1 MRFAIA
7 GISHETNTFADGM
20 TDYSAFERQGG
31 LPGLLRGRE
40 IIETLRGKNICTG
53 GYIAASEKLG
63 IELAPLMW
71 TFAQPSGTVRH
82 EAYARLRAELLGM
95 LRQAMPVD
103 GVLLDLHGAMVTDQC
118 EDVEGDLIREVRALA
133 GPAVP
138 VIATLDLHANITALM
153 ARAAT
158 ALIGFDTY
166 PHVDYLERGAEA
178 ANLAAAILNKAASPS
193 VAYRQVD
200 MLIAPPKQCTLQ
212 GPMADAFRLVHELE
226 RRPGIISITLA
237 GGFPFADI
245 RDAGVAVVVTANAD
259 QALAE
264 RTADELANYL
274 WSHRGDFRVSLT
286 PVREAIEHALR
297 TKRGPVVLADGSD
310 NPGGGAP
317 CDGTVMLD
325 ELVRANVP
333 SAVVAIIADPEAVAQ
348 AHKAGAGRRATLTV
362 GGKTDKRH
370 GPPLTLTGDVRWAGE
385 KTYVNKGAMMT
396 GMRVSMGRAAVF
408 AVNNVEIILTE
419 NRFQPLD
426 CEALRCLGIEPRE
439 RLLIGLKSAVHFRA
453 DYQPIAAKI
462 FDLDTPGIH
471 SPNLINY
478 RYRKLRRPICPLDD
492 IPPGHCPIRSQA

>member
-1 MRFAIA
+1 MRLAIA
-7 GISHETNTFADGM
+7 GLAHETNTFAGGM
-20 TDYSAFERQGG
+20 TDYSAFEGKSGRPS
-31 LPGLLRGRE
+31 LYRGRE
-40 IIETLRGKNICTG
+40 IFDALRGKNICAG
-53 GYIAASEKLG
+53 GFIAAAEKPG
-63 IELAPLMW
+63 VELAPLLW
-71 TFAQPSGTVRH
+71 ASAQPSGTVRH
-82 EAYARLRAELLGM
+82 EAYLRLRDEILDR
-95 LRQAMPVD
+95 LRKARPID

-274 WSHRGDFRVSLT
+274 WSHRGDFRVSLA
-286 PVREAIEHALR
+286 PVREAIEYAAQSAARPGLR
-297 TKRGPVVLADGSD
+297 
-310 NPGGGAP
+310 
-317 CDGTVMLD
+317 
-325 ELVRANVP
+325 
-333 SAVVAIIADPEAVAQ
+333 
-348 AHKAGAGRRATLTV
+348 
-362 GGKTDKRH
+362 
-370 GPPLTLTGDVRWAGE
+370 
-385 KTYVNKGAMMT
+385 
-396 GMRVSMGRAAVF
+396 
-408 AVNNVEIILTE
+408 
-419 NRFQPLD
+419 
-426 CEALRCLGIEPRE
+426 
-439 RLLIGLKSAVHFRA
+439 
-453 DYQPIAAKI
+453 
-462 FDLDTPGIH
+462 
-471 SPNLINY
+471 
-478 RYRKLRRPICPLDD
+478 
-492 IPPGHCPIRSQA
+492 IR